1 MTNRF
6 VFAAFACFAPD
17 TPVIK
22 RIFDVL
28 VSSLALLVCASL
40 FLLIAIAIKLD
51 SKGPVF
57 FSQQRMGKHFR
68 PFWIYKFRTMVEDA
82 SSRGGQISTQ
92 NDPRITGVGGFLRK
106 TKLDELPQLI
116 NVLRGEMSLVGP
128 RPEVPTYVELFR
140 NDYEEI
146 LRVHPGITDLASL
159 KYRAEAALLARSS
172 NPEQEYVEHVLPDK
186 IKLAKEYVS
195 KSSFL
200 FDLALIL
207 RTPLRLF
214 S

>member
-1 MTNRF
+1 
-6 VFAAFACFAPD
+6 
-17 TPVIK
+17 VIK
-22 RIFDVL
+22 RTFDVL
-28 VSSLALLVCASL
+28 VSSLALLLCAPL

-57 FSQQRMGKHFR
+57 FSQQRMGKHFS
-68 PFWIYKFRTMVEDA
+68 PFWIYKFRSMIADA
-82 SSRGGQISTQ
+82 PHKGS
-92 NDPRITGVGGFLRK
+92 RITFGEDNRITRVGRLLRK

-116 NVLRGEMSLVGP
+116 NVLKGEMSLVGP
-128 RPEVPTYVELFR
+128 RPEVPTYVQLYLR
-140 NDYEEI
+140 DYEEI
-146 LRVHPGITDLASL
+146 LQIHPGLTDLASL
-159 KYRAEAALLARSS
+159 KYRDEATVLAQSRD
-172 NPEQEYVEHVLPDK
+172 PEREYVERVLPDK